1 MMTTTNNNDTS
12 LVTNDKLKDKA
23 SNTIKILAQD
33 KYCLD
38 PPDGI
43 IKSAIPSENIISLY
57 NKLKRKSSYAV
68 VVEYI

>member
-1 MMTTTNNNDTS
+1 MTITKNNDTN
-12 LVTNDKLKDKA
+12 LVTNDKFKDKA
-23 SNTIKILAQD
+23 SNTIKILPQD

-43 IKSAIPSENIISLY
+43 IKSDIPSENIISLY
-57 NKLKRKSSYAV
+57 NKLKRKSSYV